1 MRVRIKSKYRD
12 KDGKRRKAS
21 YHRMLATVPIHGTRG
36 QLFWA
41 YEHPQTRVC
50 KAKDVIETDTGTL
63 VVEINVH
70 DRSYFRAG
78 LVAVDTDGV
87 HGVIDW
93 DAVAHRGIRDN
104 VHTIFVNGRELE
116 FLI

>member
-1 MRVRIKSKYRD
+1 M
-12 KDGKRRKAS
+12 
-21 YHRMLATVPIHGTRG
+21 
-36 QLFWA
+36 
-41 YEHPQTRVC
+41 
-50 KAKDVIETDTGTL
+50 
-63 VVEINVH
+63 VEINVH

-78 LVAVDTDGV
+78 LVSVDTDGV

-93 DAVAHRGIRDN
+93 DAVAHRGIKDS